1 VVVLGCQWIQV
12 DDATPRSWPLKLDAV
27 WRLSWS
33 FRQSFC
39 HLPEPSTWRSVHHMP
54 SGSYGDSE
62 HGRRCEGI
70 ISCARTVPARNHWH
84 HSPGG
89 VCVGR
94 AVAVAAVRWTRKG
107 NWQPHRRADV
117 ARHWQVGVTLFT
129 CSVLVGMAI
138 VAIAFIQLA

>member
-1 VVVLGCQWIQV
+1 
-12 DDATPRSWPLKLDAV
+12 
-27 WRLSWS
+27 
-33 FRQSFC
+33 
-39 HLPEPSTWRSVHHMP
+39 MP
-54 SGSYGDSE
+54 TGSYGDSE
-62 HGRRCEGI
+62 RGRRCEGI

-117 ARHWQVGVTLFT
+117 ARHWQVGVRLFT